1 MAGLTKEQKAA
12 KALLAKAI
20 DLSGLSVEAFE
31 ALDEQERA
39 DWSKSAQDAI
49 DLAAADAQ
57 RLADEATAAK
67 PQSKPVVEDDE
78 PDYTGL
84 VKVEQGGEELHVHPS
99 CLDDHKRL
107 GWKEV

>member
-12 KALLAKAI
+12 KMLLAKAI
-20 DLSGLSVEAFE
+20 ELSGLSAEAFE
-31 ALDEQERA
+31 ALGEQERA
-39 DWSKSAQDAI
+39 DWSKNAQDAI

-57 RLADEATAAK
+57 RRAGEAAAG
-67 PQSKPVVEDDE
+67 KPVVEDDE

-84 VKVEQGGEELHVHPS
+84 VKVELGGEELYVHPS

-107 GWKEV
+107 GWNEV

>member
-20 DLSGLSVEAFE
+20 ELSGLSAEAFE
-31 ALDEQERA
+31 ALGEQERA

-49 DLAAADAQ
+49 DLVAADAQ
-57 RLADEATAAK
+57 RLADEAAAAK
-67 PQSKPVVEDDE
+67 PKGKSAVEDDE

-84 VKVEQGGEELHVHPS
+84 VKVEQGGQELHVHPS

>member
-12 KALLAKAI
+12 KVLLAKAI
-20 DLSGLSVEAFE
+20 ELSGLSAEAFE
-31 ALDEQERA
+31 ALGEQERA

-49 DLAAADAQ
+49 DLAAADVQ
-57 RLADEATAAK
+57 RLADEAAAAK
-67 PQSKPVVEDDE
+67 SQSNPVVEDDE

>member
-20 DLSGLSVEAFE
+20 ELSGLSAEAFE
-31 ALDEQERA
+31 ALGEQERA

-49 DLAAADAQ
+49 DLAVADAQ
-57 RLADEATAAK
+57 RLADEAAAAK
-67 PQSKPVVEDDE
+67 PKGKPAVADDE

-99 CLDDHKRL
+99 CLEDHKRL

>member
-1 MAGLTKEQKAA
+1 MAGLTKEQRAA
-12 KALLAKAI
+12 KALQAKAI
-20 DLSGLSVEAFE
+20 ELSGLSSEAFE
-31 ALDEQERA
+31 ALGEQERA

-49 DLAAADAQ
+49 DLAGADAQ
-57 RLADEATAAK
+57 RLADEAEVAK

-78 PDYTGL
+78 PDYAGL
-84 VKVEQGGEELHVHPS
+84 VKVEQGGEEIHVHPS

>member
-12 KALLAKAI
+12 KVLLAKAI
-20 DLSGLSVEAFE
+20 ELSGLSAEAFE
-31 ALDEQERA
+31 ALGEQERA
-39 DWSKSAQDAI
+39 DWSESALGAI
-49 DLAAADAQ
+49 DLVAADAQ
-57 RLADEATAAK
+57 RLADEAAADK
-67 PQSKPVVEDDE
+67 SQSKPVVEDDV

-84 VKVEQGGEELHVHPS
+84 VKVQQGGDELHVHPS

>member
-20 DLSGLSVEAFE
+20 ELSGLSAEAFE
-31 ALDEQERA
+31 ALGEQERA
-39 DWSKSAQDAI
+39 DWNKSAQDAI
-49 DLAAADAQ
+49 DLLVADAQ
-57 RLADEATAAK
+57 RLADEAAAAK
-67 PQSKPVVEDDE
+67 PKGKPVSEDDE

-84 VKVEQGGEELHVHPS
+84 VKVEQGGEQLHVHPS

>member
-12 KALLAKAI
+12 KVLLAKAI
-20 DLSGLSVEAFE
+20 ELSGLSAKAFE
-31 ALDEQERA
+31 ALGEQERA

-49 DLAAADAQ
+49 DLAVVEAQ
-57 RLADEATAAK
+57 RLADEAATAK
-67 PQSKPVVEDDE
+67 PKDKPAVEDDE

>member
-20 DLSGLSVEAFE
+20 ELSGLSAEAFE
-31 ALDEQERA
+31 ALGEQERA

-49 DLAAADAQ
+49 DLVVADAQ
-57 RLADEATAAK
+57 RLADEAAAK
-67 PQSKPVVEDDE
+67 PKGKPAVEDDE

>member
-12 KALLAKAI
+12 KALQAKAI
-20 DLSGLSVEAFE
+20 ELSGLSPEAFE
-31 ALDEQERA
+31 ALGEQERA

-49 DLAAADAQ
+49 DLAGADAQ
-57 RLADEATAAK
+57 RLADEAEVEK
-67 PQSKPVVEDDE
+67 SQSKPVVEDDE
-78 PDYTGL
+78 PDYAGL
-84 VKVEQGGEELHVHPS
+84 VKVEQGGEEIHVHPS

>member
-12 KALLAKAI
+12 KVLLAKAI
-20 DLSGLSVEAFE
+20 ELSGLSVEAFE
-31 ALDEQERA
+31 ALGEQERA
-39 DWSKSAQDAI
+39 DWNKSAQDAI
-49 DLAAADAQ
+49 DLTAAEAQ
-57 RLADEATAAK
+57 RLADEAAAAK
-67 PQSKPVVEDDE
+67 SQSNPVAEDDE

>member
-20 DLSGLSVEAFE
+20 ELSGLSAEAFE
-31 ALDEQERA
+31 ALGEQERA

-49 DLAAADAQ
+49 DLAAADTQ
-57 RLADEATAAK
+57 RLADEAAAAK
-67 PQSKPVVEDDE
+67 LKGKPFVEGDE

-84 VKVEQGGEELHVHPS
+84 VKVELAGEELYVHPS

>member
-20 DLSGLSVEAFE
+20 ELSGLSAEAFE
-31 ALDEQERA
+31 ALGEQERA
-39 DWSKSAQDAI
+39 DWNKRAQDAI
-49 DLAAADAQ
+49 DLAVADAQ
-57 RLADEATAAK
+57 RLADDAAAAK
-67 PQSKPVVEDDE
+67 PKAKPVVEDEE

-84 VKVEQGGEELHVHPS
+84 VKVELGGEELHVHPS

>member
-12 KALLAKAI
+12 KALQAKAI
-20 DLSGLSVEAFE
+20 ELSGLSSEAFE
-31 ALDEQERA
+31 ALGEQERA

-49 DLAAADAQ
+49 DLAGADAQ
-57 RLADEATAAK
+57 RLADEDEVEK
-67 PQSKPVVEDDE
+67 SQSKPVVEDDE
-78 PDYTGL
+78 PDYAGL
-84 VKVEQGGEELHVHPS
+84 VKVEQGGEEIHVHPS

>member
-20 DLSGLSVEAFE
+20 ELSGLSAESFA
-31 ALDEQERA
+31 ALGEQERA

-49 DLAAADAQ
+49 DLAVVEAQ
-57 RLADEATAAK
+57 RLADEAAAPMPKDK
-67 PQSKPVVEDDE
+67 PAVEDDE